1 MIRNLFSWF
10 SRRKFKGKDN
20 YGNSYY
26 EEVVPG
32 RPRTRRT
39 MTAAGYR
46 GGPTNMSPAG
56 YNSDKIPVQWRSW
69 LSHTRL
75 EPPTLEEIMAD
86 LQRQALVQ
94 QRAKQLDE
102 QWRKRKEELLQT
114 QPEYKKLNERV
125 EAENKPKEVYFEE
138 SRKPPQP
145 SKPIEPMSPPNRK

>member
-10 SRRKFKGKDN
+10 SRRKFMGKDN

-102 QWRKRKEELLQT
+102 QWRKVWHLIVT
-114 QPEYKKLNERV
+114 SVILNVREKR
-125 EAENKPKEVYFEE
+125 NCYRQNQ
-138 SRKPPQP
+138 SIR
-145 SKPIEPMSPPNRK
+145 S